1 MKIVK
6 VISSLKYL
14 ACWVMLL
21 QLINLSIDPAMHQNY
36 INGAF
41 TYQEDLSLNKI
52 ESLSELIL
60 EYVFKKDV
68 PESQNSV
75 NHSLAKTFI
84 VFYQSAALPTK
95 IIFNAQPIVHNHT
108 YRVNYPEHAQVLES
122 PPPQL
127 TD

>member
-1 MKIVK
+1 
-6 VISSLKYL
+6 
-14 ACWVMLL
+14 MLL
-21 QLINLSIDPAMHQNY
+21 QLINLSVDPATHQNY

-68 PESQNSV
+68 PESQNAT
-75 NHSLAKTFI
+75 HHALAKTFI
-84 VFYQSAALPTK
+84 VFYQSAALPAK
-95 IIFNAQPIVHNHT
+95 VILNAQPIVHNHA
-108 YRVNYPEHAQVLES
+108 YQVNYPEHTPVLES

-127 TD
+127 AV

>member
-1 MKIVK
+1 
-6 VISSLKYL
+6 
-14 ACWVMLL
+14 MLL
-21 QLINLSIDPAMHQNY
+21 QLINLSIDPATHQNY

-68 PESQNSV
+68 PESQNAA
-75 NHSLAKTFI
+75 NHALAKTFI
-84 VFYQSAALPTK
+84 VFYQSAALPAK
-95 IIFNAQPIVHNHT
+95 IIFNAQPIVHNHS
-108 YRVNYPEHAQVLES
+108 YQVNYPDQNQVLES

-127 TD
+127 AV